1 MTVRASASG
10 RVNLIGEHTDYNGGF
25 VLPMLIPVRTTVMIR
40 PSRDRIITLRSDA
53 SGMEPIAG
61 SLDDPRARGL
71 WSDYVVGVA
80 ETLMR
85 RGMNLGGFDAHVA
98 SEVPVGAGLASSA
111 ALLVATVRGLREAFA
126 LEIFAMA
133 ALGVENFHYVEKLQ
147 QRGIDAIGLS
157 GISGR
162 LLVGKKKDVR
172 AVRDG
177 KTMILRD
184 DYTGTVD
191 AVNLPLLT
199 QFLGPGRV
207 PVVAPL
213 ALSMENEALNVDG
226 DRVAARIAVAID
238 ADALLILTNV
248 PGLLRDVHDPS
259 SLVAEATLAE
269 AEELAQGRMKKKI
282 LAAREALEAGVD
294 EVVIRS
300 ATGDPAIRTVIRA

>member
-1 MTVRASASG
+1 VPLRAVIKAGGSKGVSRDAVADLVAEVARHDEIVLVHGASA
-10 RVNLIGEHTDYNGGF
+10 ETD
-25 VLPMLIPVRTTVMIR
+25 R
-40 PSRDRIITLRSDA
+40 
-53 SGMEPIAG
+53 
-61 SLDDPRARGL
+61 
-71 WSDYVVGVA
+71 
-80 ETLMR
+80 
-85 RGMNLGGFDAHVA
+85 
-98 SEVPVGAGLASSA
+98 LAS
-111 ALLVATVRGLREAFA
+111 ALGVPQEQITSPSGHVSRRTDRRT
-126 LEIFAMA
+126 LEVFAMA
-133 ALGVENFHYVEKLQ
+133 ALGVENFLYVEKLQ
-147 QRGIDAIGLS
+147 QRGIDAVGLS

-172 AVRDG
+172 AVREG

-184 DYTGTVD
+184 DYTGTVE

-199 QFLGPGRV
+199 QFIGLGRV

-248 PGLLRDVHDPS
+248 PGLLRDIHDPS
-259 SLVAEATLAE
+259 SLVAQATLAE
-269 AEELAQGRMKKKI
+269 AEQLAQGRMKKKI
-282 LAAREALEAGVD
+282 LAAREALEGGVD

>member
-1 MTVRASASG
+1 MPLRAVIKAGGSKGVSRDAVADLVAEVARHDEIVLVHGASA
-10 RVNLIGEHTDYNGGF
+10 ETD
-25 VLPMLIPVRTTVMIR
+25 R
-40 PSRDRIITLRSDA
+40 
-53 SGMEPIAG
+53 
-61 SLDDPRARGL
+61 
-71 WSDYVVGVA
+71 
-80 ETLMR
+80 
-85 RGMNLGGFDAHVA
+85 
-98 SEVPVGAGLASSA
+98 LAS
-111 ALLVATVRGLREAFA
+111 ALGVPQEQITSPSGHVSRRTDRQT

-147 QRGIDAIGLS
+147 QRGIDAVGLS

-184 DYTGTVD
+184 DYTGTVE

-199 QFLGPGRV
+199 QFIAPGRV
-207 PVVAPL
+207 PVIAPL
-213 ALSMENEALNVDG
+213 ALSMENDALNVDG

-259 SLVAEATLAE
+259 SLVAETTLVE
-269 AEELAQGRMKKKI
+269 AEQLAHGRMKKKI
-282 LAAREALEAGVD
+282 LAAREALEGGVD

>member
-1 MTVRASASG
+1 MPLRAVIKAGGSKGVSRDAVADLVAEVARHDEIVLVHGASAETDRLANALGVPQEQITSPSG
-10 RVNLIGEHTDYNGGF
+10 HVSRRTD
-25 VLPMLIPVRTTVMIR
+25 RQT
-40 PSRDRIITLRSDA
+40 
-53 SGMEPIAG
+53 
-61 SLDDPRARGL
+61 
-71 WSDYVVGVA
+71 
-80 ETLMR
+80 
-85 RGMNLGGFDAHVA
+85 
-98 SEVPVGAGLASSA
+98 
-111 ALLVATVRGLREAFA
+111 

-133 ALGVENFHYVEKLQ
+133 ALGVENFLYVEKLQ
-147 QRGIDAIGLS
+147 QRGIDAVGLS

-172 AVRDG
+172 AVREG

-184 DYTGTVD
+184 DYTGTIE
-191 AVNLPLLT
+191 AVNLPLLA
-199 QFLGPGRV
+199 QFIAPGRV

-213 ALSMENEALNVDG
+213 ALSLENEALNVDG

-248 PGLLRDVHDPS
+248 PGLLRDIHDPS
-259 SLVAEATLAE
+259 SLVAETTLAE
-269 AEELAQGRMKKKI
+269 AEQLAQGRMKKKI